1 MTPTPKKLGIRK
13 LTKNPRGTQQPTRN
27 DGKNG
32 TLSYIPLPV
41 KLINLVFFIIV
52 MHGLPFPV
60 SNKPTDFWTL
70 SQQTQSELDPSD
82 GWDDPVDEIHSYVT
96 RGTFWSFKKA
106 VCYLTNERSF
116 LQQSEKATK
125 ANFGYKQAKKRGH
138 IEIVLVGRELYTDRG
153 STWS

>member
-1 MTPTPKKLGIRK
+1 MTRTPKKLGRR
-13 LTKNPRGTQQPTRN
+13 TRTRNPRGTLQPIRN
-27 DGKNG
+27 DAKNG
-32 TLSYIPLPV
+32 ILSYITLA
-41 KLINLVFFIIV
+41 
-52 MHGLPFPV
+52 
-60 SNKPTDFWTL
+60 DFWSSSKL
-70 SQQTQSELDPSD
+70 SCMAFHFLYQTSPQISGRCPQTQSELDPSD

-96 RGTFWSFKKA
+96 GGTFWSFKKA

-125 ANFGYKQAKKRGH
+125 ANFGYKQAKRRGH